1 MKSSK
6 NNNHE
11 KEKRSAIKES
21 IRLLAHEK
29 GIDEQEMI
37 DTIQRALEAAFRKNT
52 GEEDLPKNYKAVIH
66 DSGEIK
72 IIGIKNVVD
81 EVEDPINQM
90 SLEEAKKIWPAY
102 LVGDLVEVDITPK
115 TFLRTAALTAKQV
128 STQKL
133 RETENGRIAQE
144 YTEKENDVLSAI
156 VSEKDGDNYLLK
168 VGAANAVLEKSE
180 CVPGEEFEPDE
191 HIKVYLLTVNRFGRG
206 SQAPVIKVSRAHP
219 GLVKRLFE
227 NEVPEIATG
236 IVQIKSIA
244 REAGSRTKIAVHS
257 IEPAIDPVGACVG
270 PRGMRVDSIVKE
282 INNEKIDIIKWSE
295 NPAEF
300 IANALSPSKVLSV
313 YIAEQDKV
321 CRVIVPD
328 GQLSL
333 AIGKEG
339 QNARLAAKLT
349 GWRIDIKSASQ
360 AGEFYDAGDNPNEK
374 YGYNGDNYDVSNIGS
389 FIMDAEIE
397 DMDPDEDITL

>member
-128 STQKL
+128 ITQKL

-397 DMDPDEDITL
+397 DIDPDEDITL

>member
-6 NNNHE
+6 NNNQE

-66 DSGEIK
+66 DSGEIN

-81 EVEDPINQM
+81 KVEDPINQM
-90 SLEEAKKIWPAY
+90 SLEDAKKIWPAY

-128 STQKL
+128 ITQKL

-156 VSEKDGDNYLLK
+156 VVEKDGDNYLLK
-168 VGAANAVLEKSE
+168 VGAANAILEKSE

-206 SQAPVIKVSRAHP
+206 TQAPVIKVSRAHP

-360 AGEFYDAGDNPNEK
+360 AGEFYDAEDNHNEQ
-374 YGYNGDNYDVSNIGS
+374 YGYHGDNYDISNTGS

-397 DMDPDEDITL
+397 DVDPDEDITL

>member
-6 NNNHE
+6 NNNQE

-128 STQKL
+128 ITQKL

-156 VSEKDGDNYLLK
+156 VVEKDGDNYLLK

-360 AGEFYDAGDNPNEK
+360 AGEFYDAGDNPNEQ
-374 YGYNGDNYDVSNIGS
+374 YGYHGDNYDISNTGS

-397 DMDPDEDITL
+397 DVDPDEDITI

>member
-6 NNNHE
+6 NNNQE

-128 STQKL
+128 ITQKL

-156 VSEKDGDNYLLK
+156 VVEKDGDNYLLK

-339 QNARLAAKLT
+339 QNVRLAAKLT

-360 AGEFYDAGDNPNEK
+360 AGEFYDAGDNPNEQ
-374 YGYNGDNYDVSNIGS
+374 YGYHGDNYDISNTGS

-397 DMDPDEDITL
+397 DIDPDEDITI

>member
-6 NNNHE
+6 NNNQE

-128 STQKL
+128 ITQKL

-156 VSEKDGDNYLLK
+156 VVEKDGDNYLLK

-360 AGEFYDAGDNPNEK
+360 AGEFYDAGDNPNEQ
-374 YGYNGDNYDVSNIGS
+374 YGYHGDNYDISNTES

-397 DMDPDEDITL
+397 DIDPDEDITI

>member
-6 NNNHE
+6 NNNQE

-66 DSGEIK
+66 DSGEIN

-81 EVEDPINQM
+81 KVEDPINQM
-90 SLEEAKKIWPAY
+90 SLEDAKKIWPAY

-128 STQKL
+128 ITQKL

-156 VSEKDGDNYLLK
+156 VVEKDGDNYLLK
-168 VGAANAVLEKSE
+168 VGAANAILEKSE

-206 SQAPVIKVSRAHP
+206 TQAPVIKVSRAHP

-360 AGEFYDAGDNPNEK
+360 AGEFYDAGENPNEQ
-374 YGYNGDNYDVSNIGS
+374 YGYHGDNYDISNTGS

-397 DMDPDEDITL
+397 DVDPDEDITL

>member
-6 NNNHE
+6 NNNQE

-72 IIGIKNVVD
+72 IIGIKNVVN

-128 STQKL
+128 ITQKL

-156 VSEKDGDNYLLK
+156 VVEKDGDNYLLK

-360 AGEFYDAGDNPNEK
+360 AGEFYDAGDNPNEQ
-374 YGYNGDNYDVSNIGS
+374 YGYHGDNYDISNTGS

-397 DMDPDEDITL
+397 DIDPDEDITI

>member
-128 STQKL
+128 ITQKL

-313 YIAEQDKV
+313 YIVEQDKV

-397 DMDPDEDITL
+397 DIDPDEDITL

>member
-6 NNNHE
+6 NNNQE

-128 STQKL
+128 ITQKL

-156 VSEKDGDNYLLK
+156 VVEKDGDNYLLK

-295 NPAEF
+295 NSAEF

-360 AGEFYDAGDNPNEK
+360 AGEFYDAGDNPNEQ
-374 YGYNGDNYDVSNIGS
+374 YGYHGDNYDISNTGS

-397 DMDPDEDITL
+397 DIDPDEDITI

>member
-6 NNNHE
+6 NNNQE

-128 STQKL
+128 ITQKL

-144 YTEKENDVLSAI
+144 YTEKENDVLSA
-156 VSEKDGDNYLLK
+156 VVVEKDGDNYLLK

-180 CVPGEEFEPDE
+180 CVPGEEFQTDE

-360 AGEFYDAGDNPNEK
+360 AGEFYDAGDNPNEQ
-374 YGYNGDNYDVSNIGS
+374 YGYNGDNYDISNIGS

-397 DMDPDEDITL
+397 DIDPDEDITL

>member
-128 STQKL
+128 ITQKL

-257 IEPAIDPVGACVG
+257 IEPAIDPVGACV
-270 PRGMRVDSIVKE
+270 
-282 INNEKIDIIKWSE
+282 
-295 NPAEF
+295 
-300 IANALSPSKVLSV
+300 
-313 YIAEQDKV
+313 
-321 CRVIVPD
+321 
-328 GQLSL
+328 
-333 AIGKEG
+333 
-339 QNARLAAKLT
+339 
-349 GWRIDIKSASQ
+349 
-360 AGEFYDAGDNPNEK
+360 
-374 YGYNGDNYDVSNIGS
+374 
-389 FIMDAEIE
+389 
-397 DMDPDEDITL
+397 

>member
-6 NNNHE
+6 SNNLE

-37 DTIQRALEAAFRKNT
+37 ETIQRALEAAFRKNT
-52 GEEDLPKNYKAVIH
+52 GEEDLPKSYKAIIH

-72 IIGIKNVVD
+72 IIGIKSVV
-81 EVEDPINQM
+81 ETVEDPINEM
-90 SLEEAKKIWPAY
+90 SLDEAKKIWPAY
-102 LVGDLVEVDITPK
+102 LVGDLVEVDITPR

-128 STQKL
+128 ITQKL

-156 VSEKDGDNYLLK
+156 VIGKDGDNYLLK
-168 VGAANAVLEKSE
+168 VGAANAILEKSE
-180 CVPGEEFEPDE
+180 CVPGEEFEIDD
-191 HIKVYLLTVNRFGRG
+191 HIKVYLLTVNRFTRKA
-206 SQAPVIKVSRAHP
+206 QAPVIKVSRAHP
-219 GLVKRLFE
+219 GLIKRLFE

-244 REAGSRTKIAVHS
+244 REAGSRSKIAVHS
-257 IEPAIDPVGACVG
+257 IEPAIDPVGSCVG

-282 INNEKIDIIKWSE
+282 IRNEKIDIIKWSD

-360 AGEFYDAGDNPNEK
+360 SGEFYDVEDSAGDD
-374 YGYNGDNYDVSNIGS
+374 YGYVDSQYSPSAGS
-389 FIMDAEIE
+389 FIMDSV
-397 DMDPDEDITL
+397 DVDDLDEDITL

>member
-128 STQKL
+128 ITQKL

-191 HIKVYLLTVNRFGRG
+191 HIKVYLLTVNRFGRC

-397 DMDPDEDITL
+397 DIDPDEDITL

>member
-6 NNNHE
+6 NNNQE

-128 STQKL
+128 ITQKL

-156 VSEKDGDNYLLK
+156 VVEKDGDNYLLK

-360 AGEFYDAGDNPNEK
+360 AGEFYDAGDNPNEQ
-374 YGYNGDNYDVSNIGS
+374 YGYHGDNYDISNTGS

-397 DMDPDEDITL
+397 DIDPDEDITI

>member
-6 NNNHE
+6 NNNQE

-81 EVEDPINQM
+81 EVEDPINQI

-128 STQKL
+128 ITQKL

-156 VSEKDGDNYLLK
+156 VVEKDGDNYLLK

-360 AGEFYDAGDNPNEK
+360 AGEFYDAGDNPNEQ
-374 YGYNGDNYDVSNIGS
+374 YGYHGDNYDISNTGS

-397 DMDPDEDITL
+397 DIDPDEDITI